1 MGTWIEKNWGDRTEF
16 PQNVADYGQ
25 LPKKYTGHAVRC
37 SFIRLITCLHG
48 ENDEWWCY
56 HPVGVS
62 DIQVKY
68 AGDSALASVA
78 GTWFTAGIIRSGV
91 ADGVGRTHGNALT
104 HSLASSVDLAPTVS
118 VPPAS
123 KHINN
128 ALEMSLCLQN
138 IINFSEDSA
147 STNWKSM
154 SQKSWAISSVWFVV

>member
-1 MGTWIEKNWGDRTEF
+1 
-16 PQNVADYGQ
+16 
-25 LPKKYTGHAVRC
+25 
-37 SFIRLITCLHG
+37 
-48 ENDEWWCY
+48 
-56 HPVGVS
+56 
-62 DIQVKY
+62 
-68 AGDSALASVA
+68 
-78 GTWFTAGIIRSGV
+78 
-91 ADGVGRTHGNALT
+91 
-104 HSLASSVDLAPTVS
+104 